1 MGAASL
7 NIVIWPNSLLRS
19 NWPQWKSKAQMD
31 TIRLQASWHNA
42 GPPQLQTINFQV
54 TVGVTLAPLSLL
66 SLPRNEMSISEP
78 SWLPGRC
85 HKRVCD
91 PFLPLGPQPR
101 VIYVPLPLS
110 LRCSPPGRELP
121 ALFHRN
127 RTLSSLLPLSKGQ
140 YLPRSKKKNP
150 QRLRTQPACTRS
162 FHKFGI
168 NHLAVHKCPEAP
180 SSINV

>member
-42 GPPQLQTINFQV
+42 SPPQLQSINFQV

-66 SLPRNEMSISEP
+66 PLPRNEMSVSEP
-78 SWLPGRC
+78 SWLPARC

-91 PFLPLGPQPR
+91 PFLPVGPHHVSSMSHSHSPCVVHHLGEN
-101 VIYVPLPLS
+101 YLPS
-110 LRCSPPGRELP
+110 FTGTI
-121 ALFHRN
+121 LFHPYSPFQTDN
-127 RTLSSLLPLSKGQ
+127 TFQGP
-140 YLPRSKKKNP
+140 KKSP

-162 FHKFGI
+162 FT
-168 NHLAVHKCPEAP
+168 NLV
-180 SSINV
+180 